1 MKATGHGIKSHKEE
15 EGKVKESMS
24 QKFSKMTLVD
34 VEAISCL
41 IRAGHYLPLS
51 NSLCDTKRFSR
62 HQMKKVQ
69 QRLRRSFE
77 ALLKK
82 VALPRLSWRIKSRKE
97 KFLEIVLTLERREIW
112 WHFPPLPLPPA
123 RSLLILPVFSF
134 SPPPICFGQLCL
146 AKNAVTVGSLLP
158 KSSKKLLCF

>member
-1 MKATGHGIKSHKEE
+1 MKATGHGIKSHEEE
-15 EGKVKESMS
+15 EGEVKELMS
-24 QKFSKMTLVD
+24 QKSSNMTLVD

-62 HQMKKVQ
+62 RQMKKIQ

-82 VALPRLSWRIKSRKE
+82 VALPRLSSRIKSRKE

-112 WHFPPLPLPPA
+112 WHFLPLPPA

-134 SPPPICFGQLCL
+134 SPPPIFFGQLCL
-146 AKNAVTVGSLLP
+146 AKNAVTVGSPLP